1 MIKIAFCDDDNSV
14 LDELH
19 TLLAQYRAVKNADID
34 EHTFHSPLDLITEIE
49 LGIRFDIAFLDI
61 LMPGQN
67 GIDVATE
74 IREYDK
80 NMKIIFLTSSI
91 LS

>member
-1 MIKIAFCDDDNSV
+1 MKSFKIGIYLIDFSGKDILIQMIKIAFCDDDNSV

-61 LMPGQN
+61 LMPG
-67 GIDVATE
+67 
-74 IREYDK
+74 
-80 NMKIIFLTSSI
+80 
-91 LS
+91 